1 MGVGEDVGAG
11 GPHGAGAAIVHV
23 GGGVQPDPGV
33 PVVVV
38 VPAEEDLVERSGVL
52 DGAEPVGEV
61 GPVLE
66 GLELGLG
73 ERVVVGAVRPRV
85 GFVTPRSASSI
96 ATGFEAI
103 EVPRSAWM
111 VSRSRSTCCLVVV
124 SASSRSASAT
134 LSRSAINQPGT
145 YREKMSIATYR
156 W

>member
-1 MGVGEDVGAG
+1 MLADEPLGVRDVGVGEDVGAG
-11 GPHGAGAAIVHV
+11 GPDRAGAAVVHV

-33 PVVVV
+33 PVIVV
-38 VPAEEDLVERSGVL
+38 VPAEEDLAERSGVL

-66 GLELGLG
+66 GLELRLG
-73 ERVVVGAVRPRV
+73 ERVVVGAVR
-85 GFVTPRSASSI
+85 SSI

-111 VSRSRSTCCLVVV
+111 VSWSRSTCCLVMV
-124 SASSRSASAT
+124 SASSRSASAA

-145 YREKMSIATYR
+145 YRE
-156 W
+156 